1 MPSRITVWITAA
13 LIVIAG
19 CQSITADTDVPAIVV
34 NPDDASR
41 AALQTT
47 LASRFGGQA
56 VMLADDALTRSS
68 LLTIE
73 ISSQDSPK
81 AITAQGRNMGQPLRF
96 RLVKNGSECTLID
109 LRDDSRHVL
118 ADTSCVPEQ

>member
-34 NPDDASR
+34 NSDDASR
-41 AALQTT
+41 AALQAT
-47 LASRFGGQA
+47 LAGRFGGQA

-73 ISSQDSPK
+73 ISSQDSRKQLRHK
-81 AITAQGRNMGQPLRF
+81 AVTWDNRCAS
-96 RLVKNGSECTLID
+96 VW
-109 LRDDSRHVL
+109 
-118 ADTSCVPEQ
+118 